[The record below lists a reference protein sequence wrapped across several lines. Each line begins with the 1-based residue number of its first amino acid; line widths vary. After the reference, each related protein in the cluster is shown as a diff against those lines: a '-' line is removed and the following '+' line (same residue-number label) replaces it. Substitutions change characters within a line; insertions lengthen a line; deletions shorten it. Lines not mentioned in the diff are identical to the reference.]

1 VAERIQPV
9 TSSTDTPETPVAE
22 ASWKIFL
29 AGAVI
34 VLAALAAYHNSFLG
48 PFVFDDPA
56 SIVENPTLRLPWSI
70 PELFLPPAQSTVAG
84 RPLANLTLALN
95 YATSDT
101 DVRGYHA
108 MNLLIHLLAGL
119 ALFGVVRR
127 TLVRPLRADS
137 TLAALAVAL
146 LWTVHPLQ
154 SEAVTYIVQRTE
166 ALMGLFYLLTLY
178 CFIRGVERQEAG
190 GVPAGGRNRWFS
202 LSIVSCL
209 LGMASKE
216 VMVSAPVMVL
226 LYDRTFL
233 AGTFR
238 DAWQQRRRVYLG
250 LGATWLLLI
259 CLVASVGGNRGGTTG
274 AGSGASL
281 GAYAL
286 TQFPAVV
293 HYLWLS
299 FWPHPLVFDYGAQW
313 VKDAF
318 DVVPAALVLV
328 ALVAGTLVAL
338 KRQPVLG
345 FAGAWFFAILS
356 PSSLIPGPRQ
366 TMAEHRM
373 YLALAAVICLAVLG
387 AYAWGGRRTLIAWFA
402 LAFGLGWLTVSRNED
417 YRSERAIWSDTVAK
431 CPDNRWGQ
439 CNLGLILSGQG
450 RMDEALLHLEKGL
463 KLAPDDPA
471 AHNDMGLALAKLG
484 RMPEAVAQYEAAL
497 RLRPKFAE
505 AENNLG
511 LALLELNR
519 PDEALQH
526 LETALRLSPKL
537 ATLHFNMG
545 KALAKMGR
553 IDEAIA
559 RYKQA
564 IQLNPRDAGACT
576 NLGNAYTQIGRISE
590 AIAWYETGVRTD
602 PNDAT
607 AQYNLAMALAQVGRV
622 SEAIDH
628 FQATLR
634 IRPDDAEAQDR
645 LTQLL
650 KLKRGY

>member
-1 VAERIQPV
+1 VTSPTEPTEPRVAEP
-9 TSSTDTPETPVAE
+9 
-22 ASWKIFL
+22 SWKVLL

-56 SIVENPTLRLPWSI
+56 SIVDNQTIRLSWSI
-70 PELFLPPAQSTVAG
+70 SELLSPPQQSTVAG

-95 YATSDT
+95 YATGDT

-119 ALFGVVRR
+119 TLFGVVRR
-127 TLVRPLRADS
+127 TLLRPIPADA
-137 TLAALAVAL
+137 TILALAIAL

-154 SEAVTYIVQRTE
+154 TEAVTYIVQRTE

-190 GVPAGGRNRWFS
+190 DPPVGQRNRWFS
-202 LSIVSCL
+202 LSVGACL

-216 VMVSAPVMVL
+216 VMVSAPVIVL

-238 DAWQQRRRVYLG
+238 DAWQRRKRVYLQ
-250 LGATWLLLI
+250 LAATWLLLA

-286 TQFPAVV
+286 TQFPAVMR
-293 HYLWLS
+293 YLWLS
-299 FWPHPLVFDYGAQW
+299 FWPHPLVFDYGAVW
-313 VKDAF
+313 VKDAV
-318 DVVPAALVLV
+318 DIIPAALAVIILV
-328 ALVAGTLVAL
+328 GGTLFAL

-345 FAGAWFFAILS
+345 FVGAWFFAILA
-356 PSSLIPGPRQ
+356 PSSLVPGPRQ

-373 YLALAAVICLAVLG
+373 YLALAAVISLAVL
-387 AYAWGGRRTLIAWFA
+387 AVYAWGGRRTLIAWFA
-402 LAFGLGWLTVSRNED
+402 LAFGLGWLTVSRNEN
-417 YRSERAIWSDTVAK
+417 YRSERSIWSDTVAK
-431 CPDNRWGQ
+431 CPGNRWGQ
-439 CNLGLILSGQG
+439 CNLGLILSDHGQPA
-450 RMDEALLHLEKGL
+450 EALKHLQLGL

-471 AHNDMGLALAKLG
+471 AHNDLGLALAKLG
-484 RMPEAVAQYEAAL
+484 RLQEAVAQYEAAL
-497 RLRPKFAE
+497 RIRPEFAE
-505 AENNLG
+505 AHNNLG
-511 LALLELNR
+511 LALLELGR
-519 PDEALQH
+519 SDEALEH
-526 LETALRLSPKL
+526 LEKALKLSPRL
-537 ATLHFNMG
+537 ATVHFNLG
-545 KALAKMGR
+545 KALAKVGR
-553 IDEAIA
+553 IDEAIT

-564 IQLNPRDAGACT
+564 IQINPGDAGACT
-576 NLGNAYTQIGRISE
+576 NLGNVYNQIGRISE
-590 AIAWYETGVRTD
+590 SIAWYETAVKTD

-607 AQYNLAMALAQVGRV
+607 AQYNLAMALAQGGRI

-634 IRPDDAEAQDR
+634 IRPDDTEARDR

-650 KLKRGY
+650 AALRGYR